1 MTQMAE
7 ESAMVLMWF
16 QYVDCNWD
24 VLATVSFVVAAA
36 ETFVLKADA
45 DDL

>member
-1 MTQMAE
+1 
-7 ESAMVLMWF
+7 
-16 QYVDCNWD
+16 